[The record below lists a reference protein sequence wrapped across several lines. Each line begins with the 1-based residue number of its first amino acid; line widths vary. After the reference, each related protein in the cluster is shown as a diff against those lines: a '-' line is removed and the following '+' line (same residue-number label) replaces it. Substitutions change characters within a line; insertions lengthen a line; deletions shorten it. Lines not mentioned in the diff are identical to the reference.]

1 MTKEEFKI
9 LVDKIFDKYDWYA
22 GYTYGNENF
31 CRYVMDFVSI
41 AWQKNYFGISIN
53 IESILFDIDSYYIEK
68 PNDPKTLSEI
78 EILIDNCV
86 RYANKYQMWM
96 NQCEESL
103 RILDSNSSADFDYD
117 FKTCTNITNMKDLLE
132 SVYNN

>member
-9 LVDKIFDKYDWYA
+9 LVDKIFDKYDWHP
-22 GYTYGNENF
+22 GYTYEDENF
-31 CRYVMDFVSI
+31 CRYEMDFVSI
-41 AWQKNYFGISIN
+41 AWRKNYFGISIN
-53 IESILFDIDSYYIEK
+53 IKSVLFDIDSYYIEK

-117 FKTCTNITNMKDLLE
+117 FKTRTNIANMKDLLE